1 MILMQPSFLIAVPM
15 YNEGSYAEKCIQE
28 INAVLDEI
36 DLTNG
41 IVAINDGSEDDTLE
55 ILQRLALRFPRVN
68 IVDHGINQG
77 YGASIKSAYRF
88 GLKNGFDYV
97 LFIDADLTQDPS
109 YIFSFIPY
117 MEKNI
122 EYIKASRYIEGSAV
136 IGVPKFRKIVSVV
149 GNKIAQIAF
158 GLPISD
164 YTNGFRAVKTDLAK
178 QFNLE
183 SNHFEIL
190 VEEMWQAQYLTNSF
204 AQINYTL
211 TSRTVAEDSKFTYSL
226 KVYWKY
232 LKYCLKAI
240 LRIKPDFESTQLSK

>member
-1 MILMQPSFLIAVPM
+1 M
-15 YNEGSYAEKCIQE
+15 YNEDSYVENCIQA
-28 INAVLDEI
+28 IDAVLEKI
-36 DLTNG
+36 DLWNG
-41 IVAINDGSEDDTLE
+41 IVAINDGSEDETLE
-55 ILQRLALRFPRVN
+55 ILRSLALRFPRLN

-77 YGASIKSAYRF
+77 YGASIKSAYQF
-88 GLKNGFDYV
+88 GLQYGFDYV

-109 YIFSFIPY
+109 YIHSFIEY
-117 MEKNI
+117 MERDI
-122 EYIKASRYIEGSAV
+122 EYIKASRYIDGSDV
-136 IGVPKFRKIVSVV
+136 IGVPRFRKIISVV

-158 GLPISD
+158 RLPISD
-164 YTNGFRAVKTDLAK
+164 YTNGFRAVKTSLSK

-190 VEEMWQAQYLTNSF
+190 VEEMWQALYLTNSF

-211 TSRTVAEDSKFTYSL
+211 TSRAVAGDSKFTYSL

-240 LRIKPDFESTQLSK
+240 LRIKPNFLTTQDSE